1 MNMLK
6 KLTLRAIELRH
17 LVIALAIML
26 ILAGLRW
33 IPETPMDVFPEF
45 SPVKVEIQTEAPGLS
60 SLETEQLISMPIEH
74 AMNGIPHLKTLRSK
88 SVLGLSSVVM
98 LFDTDTRIDE
108 ARQAVQ
114 ERLLLVSQRLPATA
128 KTPVMLPP
136 LSSLSRV
143 LKIGLTSDR
152 LSIQQLSTRALWT
165 IRPRLMSIP
174 GVANVA
180 IWGLREPE
188 LHIQF
193 NPRKLAQYQLAVSQL
208 SQQVTAAISAEGSG
222 YLDTDQQRLAVT
234 YDRPTPSKEDF
245 LGMVVGINHGIPIT
259 LGQVAEVEW
268 HHAMPIGDAVIN
280 RGDGLL
286 LIVEKQP
293 DANTLKVT
301 ADIEQALAE
310 LKPGLKEVILDTS
323 IFRPASFIAQAI
335 DHLKQAMMIGIALVA
350 ILLFCFLRSPGLA
363 LISLVAIPV
372 SLVTAIL
379 TLNWLGISINT
390 MVLAGLVIALGE
402 VVDDSIIDLENILR
416 AVEANQNSQHPK
428 SLLKV
433 IVQAS
438 YEVRG
443 AVIYAT
449 LIVMSVFIPVF
460 FLEGIAGA
468 FFKPLAFGYLFAIS
482 ASLLVALILT
492 PALAYCLLKNGR
504 HISHAASPQLDLLN
518 KWLSRMLAQPKKIV
532 FGSVIALCLLIGS
545 VPFLGSEFIPAFK
558 ERDFLMH
565 FVSRPTTSVEQMKKM
580 TVRASEELMQ
590 IDGVRNLGAHI
601 GRTEVADEVVGPNFG
616 ELWVSIAPNVPY
628 EDTVQKINQTISGYT
643 GIFTDVQTYLKER
656 TKEVMS
662 GNSASIVIRLFGDDL
677 DTLRNKAEEIRQS
690 IAAVEGVID
699 LKVESQ
705 VLVPQIHVRIKH
717 AQAAQY
723 GINEAEI
730 KQALTLM
737 TQGKVQGEILM
748 EQSRFNVRLIG
759 NHPVRDHLMSLRN
772 LQVVSPTGGMVQL
785 SDVAEVYIQPTP
797 NEVKRE
803 SASRKI
809 DISANVAGKDM
820 GSVAALVEKEV
831 SHIQL
836 PAGYSIKFMG
846 EFTEQRSAT
855 NTLIT
860 YTCLALLVVFIL
872 IKISLKS
879 VRLTLMLFAMLPFAV
894 AGGVLGIWFS
904 GGVTSLGAMIGLI
917 AVIGIAAR
925 NGILI
930 ISNVQQRSQHSAL
943 TKEILISAI
952 SSRTRAIAMTSLA
965 TTMALMP
972 IIFKGPISGYEIE
985 YPLALV
991 VVSGLCFAVM
1001 ANVVLLPALLLITK
1015 AGGPPK
1021 LTLH

>member
-310 LKPGLKEVILDTS
+310 LKPGLKEVIFDTS

-350 ILLFCFLRSPGLA
+350 ILLFCFLRSPGPA

-836 PAGYSIKFMG
+836 PTGYSIKFMG

>member
-335 DHLKQAMMIGIALVA
+335 DHLKQAMMIGITLVA